1 MVAVCFIVY
10 CVHCVGLK
18 IMPNGVIMQYG
29 EDGRETGEAYVQF
42 CSSEDAEKALERHK
56 LRIDHR

>member
-1 MVAVCFIVY
+1 
-10 CVHCVGLK
+10 
-18 IMPNGVIMQYG
+18 MPNGVIMQYG

>member
-1 MVAVCFIVY
+1 MY
-10 CVHCVGLK
+10 PVGLK
-18 IMPNGVIMQYG
+18 IIPNGVIMQYG

>member
-1 MVAVCFIVY
+1 MIILLGLMC
-10 CVHCVGLK
+10 CVFLVGLK

-42 CSSEDAEKALERHK
+42 CSSEDTEKALERHK
-56 LRIDHR
+56 LRIEHR